1 MGAFLSELQGVR
13 GMSVTLEEKINRL
26 RETVNRLKG
35 YAQKE
40 DGLPF

>member
-1 MGAFLSELQGVR
+1 MN
-13 GMSVTLEEKINRL
+13 MTLEEKINRL
-26 RETVNRLKG
+26 REAVNRLKG